1 MKTST
6 KTISIN
12 DLTKSNLKVKYHK
25 VKGSSM
31 GQWGWVGAKKKHV

>member
-25 VKGSSM
+25 VKRSSVR
-31 GQWGWVGAKKKHV
+31 QWGWAGAKKHV